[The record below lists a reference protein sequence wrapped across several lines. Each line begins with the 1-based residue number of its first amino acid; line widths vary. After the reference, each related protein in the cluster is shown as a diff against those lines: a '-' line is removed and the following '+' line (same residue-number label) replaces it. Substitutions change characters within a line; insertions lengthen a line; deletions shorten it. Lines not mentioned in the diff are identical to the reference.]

1 QAQRPA
7 FAGLR
12 RVQLHH
18 PGRRL
23 GDALERAD
31 EVDLERLEEQLDRQ
45 VADFS
50 RLAVAPDRLADRP
63 DAGAADQHAL
73 LTVSLARPGETG
85 IHRRFVRNVDLA
97 GDAADLLG
105 DRPAPLL

>member
-1 QAQRPA
+1 
-7 FAGLR
+7 
-12 RVQLHH
+12 
-18 PGRRL
+18 
-23 GDALERAD
+23 
-31 EVDLERLEEQLDRQ
+31 QLDRQ

-105 DRPAPLL
+105 DRPAPLLVEVEQRDFRAFGRKRPGARLAEARSPSGDHGR